1 MPGTSSLGPENKENC
16 TKLAGAYIAMDSL
29 KQHTNL
35 LGYKGYRPQNPIKTK
50 LPGTE
55 LAKHVHERGSA
66 HAGRKSAIYLIL
78 FCVFF
83 FFCLSQGPITTV
95 INHKPS
101 LYHRTIYR
109 ICIKCTEN
117 KKKSFVWVFIFVF
130 KQFLHLFT
138 FRNALKHH
146 SIRLLAKQKHTKH
159 HTIKP
164 WSLHVRTRSQQS
176 HLTAIKNYFSV
187 S

>member
-1 MPGTSSLGPENKENC
+1 MYPHHICQVNRRMPGTSSFGLENKENC

-66 HAGRKSAIYLIL
+66 HAGRKSTIYLIL

-83 FFCLSQGPITTV
+83 FLRLSQGPITTV

-117 KKKSFVWVFIFVF
+117 KKKVLFGFLFLFLNSFFIF
-130 KQFLHLFT
+130 L
-138 FRNALKHH
+138 
-146 SIRLLAKQKHTKH
+146 
-159 HTIKP
+159 
-164 WSLHVRTRSQQS
+164 RSEM
-176 HLTAIKNYFSV
+176 H
-187 S
+187 